1 MADFIRHAKETGVP
15 VGPGRGSAAGSLVA
29 YSLGITDLD
38 PIAHGLI
45 FERFLNPAR
54 KSMPDI
60 DVDFCIDGREDI
72 YKYVVDKYGGGDFV
86 AQIITFGKLKTR
98 AVIRDVGR
106 ALDIPLRE
114 VDAIAKMVPDVLN
127 ISLED
132 ALNQEPRLAEL
143 AEKDP
148 NVAELIRICR
158 VLEGLPRHASTHA
171 AGVVI
176 ADRPLIDYLPL
187 YKGKKG
193 EVVTQFD
200 MKIVEKIGLVKFD
213 FLGLRNLTVIAKTL
227 DLIARQ
233 GKEAPDLEKIDLTDS
248 ATYRLLSAGD
258 TTGVFQL
265 ESSGMKDLL
274 VRLKPECFDD
284 IIALVAL
291 YRPGPMESGMIDD
304 YVARK
309 HGKKAVEYMVPQ
321 LEPILRETYGVI
333 VYQEQV
339 MKIAADLANYSMA
352 EADDLR
358 KAMGKKIV
366 EIMARHRQ
374 RFVEGAAANK
384 IPEKKAKT
392 LFDLIEKFGGYGF
405 NKSHSAAYAL
415 IAYQTAYLKAHF
427 PVEIMASLLTSEMHS
442 TDGVVKFIVE
452 CRNHDIPI
460 LPPDINESDIEF
472 TVDGSRIRFGLVA
485 VKNVGESAIES
496 IIEARAGQPFESL
509 FDFCE
514 RVDLKKVNKRVIE
527 SLIKSGAFDSTGAK
541 RSQMMAALESALE
554 YGQRVQKER
563 NDPQMG
569 LFDMGNNQPSINAP
583 SLPEIG
589 EWDGKQFLNFEKEAL
604 GFYLSGHP
612 LTRYEDTLDKFT
624 NANAVSIK
632 ELKDGGVVR
641 IGGLVRSTKNIKTKK
656 GDLMAFVTI
665 EDMHGA
671 VETIVFARVFAE
683 VRDLLVEDRPVLVQG
698 QIQKDEKSVKILADT
713 VIPIN
718 KAEETWAASVHLNL
732 EMSRTDREGLENLHA
747 ILKRHPGHCPA
758 FLHLRSPDNTDSIIA
773 LPDALRLKAGG
784 ALTREVNSFL
794 GYHALETH
802 CSAVTSSAIINQ
814 VNRNGGK
821 GRSFNGGFG
830 K

>member
-1 MADFIRHAKETGVP
+1 
-15 VGPGRGSAAGSLVA
+15 
-29 YSLGITDLD
+29 
-38 PIAHGLI
+38 
-45 FERFLNPAR
+45 
-54 KSMPDI
+54 
-60 DVDFCIDGREDI
+60 
-72 YKYVVDKYGGGDFV
+72 
-86 AQIITFGKLKTR
+86 
-98 AVIRDVGR
+98 VIRDVGR

-127 ISLED
+127 ISLD
-132 ALNQEPRLAEL
+132 GALKQEPRLAEL
-143 AEKDP
+143 AENDP
-148 NVAELIRICR
+148 NVADLIRICR

-176 ADRPLIDYLPL
+176 ADKPLVDYLPL

-227 DLIARQ
+227 DLIHRQ
-233 GKEAPDLEKIDLTDS
+233 GKTPPDLDKIELSDPD
-248 ATYRLLSAGD
+248 TYRLLAAGD

-274 VRLKPECFDD
+274 VRLKPESFED

-309 HGKKAVEYMVPQ
+309 HGKKSVQYLVSE
-321 LEPILRETYGVI
+321 LEPILKETYGVI

-339 MKIAADLANYSMA
+339 MKIAGTLANYSMA

-358 KAMGKKIV
+358 KAMGKKIP
-366 EIMARHRQ
+366 EIMAEHRQ
-374 RFVEGAAANK
+374 RFIQGAVKNQ
-384 IPEKKAKT
+384 IPEKSAKN

-415 IAYQTAYLKAHF
+415 IAYQTAYLKAHY
-427 PVEIMASLLTSEMHS
+427 PVEFMASLLTSEMHS
-442 TDGVVKFIVE
+442 TDGVVKFIAE
-452 CRNHDIPI
+452 CRHHDIPI
-460 LPPDINESDIEF
+460 LPPDINQSEVEF

-496 IIEARAGQPFESL
+496 IIACREEKPFESF

-527 SLIKSGAFDSTGAK
+527 SLVKCGAFDVTGAK
-541 RSQMMAALESALE
+541 RSQLMAMIESALE

-569 LFDMGNNQPSINAP
+569 LFGSGDSQPSINAP

-589 EWDGKQFLNFEKEAL
+589 EWDEKQYLAFEKESL
-604 GFYLSGHP
+604 GFYLAGHP
-612 LTRYEDTLDKFT
+612 LTRYEELLDKFT
-624 NANAVSIK
+624 NADAISIK

-641 IGGLVRSTKNIKTKK
+641 IGGLIQSIKTINTKK

-665 EDMHGA
+665 EDMHAA
-671 VETIVFARVFAE
+671 VEVIVFARVFANT
-683 VRDLLVEDRPVLVQG
+683 RDLLIEDRPVLVQG
-698 QIQKDEKSVKILADT
+698 QVQKDEQAIKILADE
-713 VIPIN
+713 VIPIEN
-718 KAEETWAASVHLNL
+718 AEETWAASIHFKL
-732 EMSRTDREGLENLHA
+732 EISRTDRETLSNLHA
-747 ILKRHPGHCPA
+747 IFERHPGPCPG
-758 FLHLRSPDNTDSIIA
+758 FLHLRSADKTDSIIA
-773 LPDALRLKAGG
+773 LPDKLKLKAGG
-784 ALTREVNSFL
+784 SLTREVHNFL
-794 GYHALETH
+794 GYRAVETRCRALTAA
-802 CSAVTSSAIINQ
+802 SVNNGINTNGKNRRSS
-814 VNRNGGK
+814 
-821 GRSFNGGFG
+821 NGGFG
-830 K
+830 R